1 MQGNQERIIDI
12 RSREDE
18 ETGEKRR
25 RKDRQQKSQLRSTE
39 NIETT
44 MRRRRKDRLNKSQL
58 CSTENVETRVKR
70 RRKNTLNMARSKM
83 MLQTKQRR
91 RNIYA
96 RKTRNWKNEL
106 IDKSSLIYI
115 CTSECRYRPKGSVVL
130 VSKQKFTEYQ
140 LDQLSLNNDSK
151 SIDGNFYIC
160 KACRNALKKNRI
172 PSCNEKKYKFLIDNL
187 PEDFLVPG
195 KSLSKLEAHL
205 LKLVIPFIRI
215 AQVPGYGE
223 FKIKGL
229 MITVEADVKKTLNE
243 KILPR
248 QQELIPV
255 ALKRKSIYKKN

>member
-1 MQGNQERIIDI
+1 M
-12 RSREDE
+12 
-18 ETGEKRR
+18 
-25 RKDRQQKSQLRSTE
+25 
-39 NIETT
+39 
-44 MRRRRKDRLNKSQL
+44 
-58 CSTENVETRVKR
+58 
-70 RRKNTLNMARSKM
+70 
-83 MLQTKQRR
+83 
-91 RNIYA
+91 
-96 RKTRNWKNEL
+96 
-106 IDKSSLIYI
+106 IYI
-115 CTSECRYRPKGSVVL
+115 CTSECRYWPKGSVVL
-130 VSKQKFTEYQ
+130 VCNQKFTEYQ

-172 PSCNEKKYKFLIDNL
+172 PPCNEKKYKFLIDNL
-187 PEDFLVPG
+187 PGDLLVAG

-223 FKIKGL
+223 FKIKGP

-255 ALKRKSIYKKN
+255 ALKRKFTYKANVMEEIVEKSKIQSYFDYFKKNNPLFKNQ